1 MARNDDKGANLRG
14 EAQCKSRGN
23 CCRHP
28 SHRAGIG
35 ITKTDVSVCAECV
48 LRQAQFPGG
57 CGGCCPAPCAPCA
70 GGGGGGR
77 SGNMVTC
84 AGLRVNEAMWLIKKI
99 FDELQ
104 CFYHPSTGFC
114 PA

>member
-1 MARNDDKGANLRG
+1 MAAT
-14 EAQCKSRGN
+14 A
-23 CCRHP
+23 
-28 SHRAGIG
+28 SHDVGQTQVMWLEMMTREL

-57 CGGCCPAPCAPCA
+57 CGGCCPAHVHHVRAAAAAA
-70 GGGGGGR
+70 GG
-77 SGNMVTC
+77 GNMVTC

>member
-1 MARNDDKGANLRG
+1 MQVTRKLLPAPFMSPCWHWDHENG
-14 EAQCKSRGN
+14 C
-23 CCRHP
+23 
-28 SHRAGIG
+28 
-35 ITKTDVSVCAECV
+35 VSAECV

-77 SGNMVTC
+77 GGNMVTC

-99 FDELQ
+99 FHELQ